1 MSFSEK
7 HYSSLDGLEL
17 YYREYGGSDDKLPI
31 ICLSGLT
38 RNSGDFHTLAERYC
52 KTRKVYA
59 LDYRGRGK
67 SQYDS
72 DYKNYEPQTYVRDVF
87 QFLMALKIE
96 KAIFVG
102 TSLGGLLS
110 MGLAGIAP
118 QYVAAILLN
127 DIGPEVSQ
135 SGGERIAGYVGKDVR
150 FASIEDAA
158 MAQKN
163 QFSGAYPD
171 LDDEGWIKT
180 AHVAFV
186 FDADSNSYRPNYDLN
201 LGKALQEQ
209 NAGGQ
214 PIDLW
219 ALFEGLKE
227 IPTLAIRGAMSD
239 VLSKESFKK
248 MQDMHP
254 KMQALTLENR
264 GHVPL
269 LDEPAALKIMD
280 PFFDQL

>member
-1 MSFSEK
+1 MSYSEN
-7 HYSSLDGLEL
+7 YYTSSDGLEL
-17 YYREYGGSDDKLPI
+17 YYREYGGSNDSLPI

-38 RNSGDFHTLAERYC
+38 RNSGDFHDLALRYS

-59 LDYRGRGK
+59 LDYRGRGN

-72 DYKNYEPQTYVRDVF
+72 NYKNYEPQTYLRDVY
-87 QFLMALKIE
+87 QFLVALEIE

-118 QYVAAILLN
+118 QFVAAILLN
-127 DIGPEVSQ
+127 DIGPEVNQ
-135 SGGERIAGYVGKDVR
+135 SGGERIAGYVGNDIR

-158 MAQKN
+158 AAQKS

-171 LDDEGWIKT
+171 LDDDGWIKT
-180 AHVAFV
+180 ARVAFV
-186 FDADSNSYRPNYDLN
+186 YDPDSDSYRPNYDLN

-209 NAGGQ
+209 FANDQ

-227 IPTLAIRGAMSD
+227 IPTLAVRGALSD
-239 VLSKESFKK
+239 VLSKESFEK

-269 LDEPAALKIMD
+269 LNEPAALKIMD